1 MTSRVTVAI
10 PTYNGARFLR
20 ESITSILG
28 QTCRELTVICIDDA
42 SSDDSAG
49 VAESVGV
56 RVARNPSRIG
66 LAANWN
72 RALDLCETEFLV
84 IAHQDDVY
92 APQFIE
98 RMIETLDRHPPAFA
112 AHCKST
118 VIDEDG
124 REIEDPAALFKER
137 FWPRGKKEVEAEIT
151 TLRNGNYVIAPAVM
165 MRMPAA
171 GRFNETYEFVTDWD
185 YWLRGLL
192 DGKPMIGLNERLV
205 SFRRHAETA
214 TLASERSMRRYEEEL
229 QLLRE
234 IDERVPATH
243 PYRALENNLL
253 TGFARR
259 LADGDRDGART
270 LLRFGVKRVP
280 SFSRSARARLMRS
293 ALPFGKAGGALLRTA
308 ERLFLRLYNRQR

>member
-1 MTSRVTVAI
+1 MTPRVTVAI
-10 PTYNGARFLR
+10 PAYNGARFLR
-20 ESITSILG
+20 EAITSILG
-28 QTCRELTVICIDDA
+28 QTWRELTVTCIDDA
-42 SSDDSAG
+42 SADDSAA
-49 VAESVGV
+49 VADSMGV
-56 RVARNPSRIG
+56 RVVRNPSRIG

-98 RMIETLDRHPPAFA
+98 RMIATLDRHPRAFA

-118 VIDEDG
+118 AIDEDG

-137 FWPRGKKEVEAEIT
+137 FWPRGEKEVETELT
-151 TLRNGNYVIAPAVM
+151 TLRRGNYVIAPAVM
-165 MRMPAA
+165 LRMPAA
-171 GRFNETYEFVTDWD
+171 GRFNEAYEFVTDWD

-192 DGKPMIGLNERLV
+192 DGKTMIGLNERLV
-205 SFRRHAETA
+205 SFRRHAATA

-234 IDERVPATH
+234 LDARVPAKN

-259 LADGDRDGART
+259 LAEGDRDGANT
-270 LLRFGVKRVP
+270 LLRFGAERVP
-280 SFSRSARARLMRS
+280 SFSNSARAHLMRGT
-293 ALPFGKAGGALLRTA
+293 LPFGKAGGASLRLA
-308 ERLFLRLYNRQR
+308 ERLFLRLYNRRR